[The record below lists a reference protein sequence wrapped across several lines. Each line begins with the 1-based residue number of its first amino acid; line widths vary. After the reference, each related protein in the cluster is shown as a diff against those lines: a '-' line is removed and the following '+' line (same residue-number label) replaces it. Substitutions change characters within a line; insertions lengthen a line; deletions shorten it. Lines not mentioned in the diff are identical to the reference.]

1 MHRYFDDTEYG
12 ICICNEIVAIN
23 LQGLGW
29 KDYAD
34 NADSIIKDPYNR
46 EVTVVAQ
53 GKNIG
58 YGATCEY
65 MVQSA
70 MTILREVDSMPG
82 KGGVLTP
89 GYAFANTTIV
99 NRLSN
104 KGCTF
109 DTSIKDFQ

>member
-1 MHRYFDDTEYG
+1 
-12 ICICNEIVAIN
+12 
-23 LQGLGW
+23 
-29 KDYAD
+29 
-34 NADSIIKDPYNR
+34 
-46 EVTVVAQ
+46 
-53 GKNIG
+53 
-58 YGATCEY
+58 